1 ARRRS
6 TRKATTGFAAP
17 AQTAAAS
24 DEAEAPKRPS
34 RPAVAV
40 FQAPVFAEPQFQT
53 PERAAAEAAAEA
65 AGAETA
71 KPAEESVEAAPE
83 EQSAASRRRRKRRGA
98 AA

>member
-6 TRKATTGFAAP
+6 TRKAASGFAAP
-17 AQTAAAS
+17 AQTAGAS
-24 DEAEAPKRPS
+24 DEADAPKRPS

-65 AGAETA
+65 AGAEPV
-71 KPAEESVEAAPE
+71 KPAEESAQAPE
-83 EQSAASRRRRKRRGA
+83 
-98 AA
+98 